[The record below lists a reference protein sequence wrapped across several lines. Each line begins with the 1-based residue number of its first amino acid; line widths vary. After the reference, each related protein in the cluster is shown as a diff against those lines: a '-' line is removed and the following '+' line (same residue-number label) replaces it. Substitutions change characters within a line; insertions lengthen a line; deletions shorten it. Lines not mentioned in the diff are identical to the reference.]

1 MQEDLLIPR
10 AEYLSAGVHIGMR
23 QRTEDMK
30 EFIFKIRS
38 DGLAVLDIKKLDD
51 RIRVAA
57 KFLAAR
63 KNILIVSR
71 RGVGMKAAEK
81 FAELAGGKAITGR
94 FYPGTLTN
102 PAYEKFFQPD
112 VVVAMDPLVDAQ
124 AVVEAVDERIPV
136 VALCDT
142 FNETKNLD
150 LVLPTNNKGKRAI
163 ALIFWLLTRET
174 MKLKGLIKADE
185 EYTAKIE
192 DFEGVETYEDRA
204 QEDKK
209 NERKGKPGRRTQ
221 RR

>member
-10 AEYLSAGVHIGMR
+10 ADYLSAGVHIGMR

-38 DGLAVLDIKKLDD
+38 DGMAVLDIKKLDE

-57 KFLAAR
+57 KFLSTR
-63 KNILIVSR
+63 NSILVVSR
-71 RGVGMKAAEK
+71 RGVGAKAAEK
-81 FAELAGGKAITGR
+81 FAELAGGRAITGR

-102 PAYEKFFQPD
+102 PAYERFFQPD
-112 VVVAMDPLVDAQ
+112 IVVVMDPLVDAQ
-124 AVVEAVDERIPV
+124 AVTEAVDERIPV
-136 VALCDT
+136 IALCDT

-150 LVLPTNNKGKRAI
+150 LVLPTNNKGKRSI

-174 MKLKGLIKADE
+174 MKLKGLIKSDE

-192 DFEGVETYEDRA
+192 DFEGIETYEDRA
-204 QEDKK
+204 QEEKK
-209 NERKGKPGRRTQ
+209 NERKEKPKRKQTRR
-221 RR
+221 